1 MGSASEKLPQRARN
15 QQKSFMDDLLTLAI
29 GKLADHY
36 QVSEDY
42 LRRALLL
49 RAVAELNAVTDR
61 SKPGTPEQLEVI
73 LTNLNRQLNEVL
85 EGFRR
90 QIVEADNAVQS
101 AHIAITVVERVAAVL
116 RGQMAN
122 LPLPSAGSR

>member
-1 MGSASEKLPQRARN
+1 
-15 QQKSFMDDLLTLAI
+15 MDDLLTLAI

-42 LRRALLL
+42 IKRALLL

-61 SKPGTPEQLEVI
+61 GKPATPEQLEVI

>member
-101 AHIAITVVERVAAVL
+101 AHIAIAVVERVAGVL
-116 RGQMAN
+116 RGQIAGP
-122 LPLPSAGSR
+122 PLQSAGSR

>member
-1 MGSASEKLPQRARN
+1 
-15 QQKSFMDDLLTLAI
+15 MDDLLTLAI

-49 RAVAELNAVTDR
+49 RAVAELNAITDR
-61 SKPGTPEQLEVI
+61 SKPAKPEQLEVI

-101 AHIAITVVERVAAVL
+101 AHIAIAVVERVAGVL
-116 RGQMAN
+116 RGQMAD
-122 LPLPSAGSR
+122 LPPSSAGSR

>member
-1 MGSASEKLPQRARN
+1 
-15 QQKSFMDDLLTLAI
+15 MDDLLTLAI

-61 SKPGTPEQLEVI
+61 SKPAEQLEVI

-90 QIVEADNAVQS
+90 QIVEADNAAQS
-101 AHIAITVVERVAAVL
+101 AHIAIAVVERVTGVL
-116 RGQMAN
+116 RGQTASP
-122 LPLPSAGSR
+122 PLPSAVSR

>member
-1 MGSASEKLPQRARN
+1 MVSASEKLPQRARN

-61 SKPGTPEQLEVI
+61 SKPATPEQLEVI

-101 AHIAITVVERVAAVL
+101 AHIAIAVVERVAGVL
-116 RGQMAN
+116 RGQTAGP
-122 LPLPSAGSR
+122 PLPSAGSR

>member
-1 MGSASEKLPQRARN
+1 MVSASEKLPQRARN

-61 SKPGTPEQLEVI
+61 SKPATPEQLEVI
-73 LTNLNRQLNEVL
+73 LTNMNRQLNEVL

-90 QIVEADNAVQS
+90 QIAEADNAVQN
-101 AHIAITVVERVAAVL
+101 AHIAITLVERVTALL
-116 RGQMAN
+116 RGQKAD
-122 LPLPSAGSR
+122 LPPNPAGSR

>member
-1 MGSASEKLPQRARN
+1 
-15 QQKSFMDDLLTLAI
+15 MDALLTLAI

-61 SKPGTPEQLEVI
+61 SKPGTPESE
-73 LTNLNRQLNEVL
+73 
-85 EGFRR
+85 
-90 QIVEADNAVQS
+90 
-101 AHIAITVVERVAAVL
+101 
-116 RGQMAN
+116 
-122 LPLPSAGSR
+122 PC

>member
-101 AHIAITVVERVAAVL
+101 AHIAIAVVERVAVVL
-116 RGQMAN
+116 RGQTAGP
-122 LPLPSAGSR
+122 PLSSAGSR

>member
-1 MGSASEKLPQRARN
+1 MVSASEKLPQRARN

-61 SKPGTPEQLEVI
+61 RKPATPEQLEVI
-73 LTNLNRQLNEVL
+73 LTNMNRQLNEVL

-101 AHIAITVVERVAAVL
+101 AHIAIAVVERVAGVL
-116 RGQMAN
+116 RGQTAN

>member
-1 MGSASEKLPQRARN
+1 
-15 QQKSFMDDLLTLAI
+15 MDALLTLAI

-61 SKPGTPEQLEVI
+61 SKPATPEQLEVI

-90 QIVEADNAVQS
+90 QIVEADNAAQS
-101 AHIAITVVERVAAVL
+101 AHIAIAVVERVAGVL
-116 RGQMAN
+116 RGQTAG
-122 LPLPSAGSR
+122 PHLPSAGSR

>member
-1 MGSASEKLPQRARN
+1 
-15 QQKSFMDDLLTLAI
+15 MDDLLTLAI

-61 SKPGTPEQLEVI
+61 SKLATPEQLEVI

-90 QIVEADNAVQS
+90 QIVEADNAAQS
-101 AHIAITVVERVAAVL
+101 AHIAIAVVERVAGVL
-116 RGQMAN
+116 RGQMAG

>member
-1 MGSASEKLPQRARN
+1 MGSALEKLPQPARN
-15 QQKSFMDDLLTLAI
+15 QQEAFMDDLLTLAI

-49 RAVAELNAVTDR
+49 RAVAELNAITDR
-61 SKPGTPEQLEVI
+61 SKPAKPEQLEVI

-85 EGFRR
+85 ESLDRKSTR
-90 QIVEADNAVQS
+90 LNSVTDVS
-101 AHIAITVVERVAAVL
+101 
-116 RGQMAN
+116 
-122 LPLPSAGSR
+122 

>member
-15 QQKSFMDDLLTLAI
+15 QQKSFMDALLTLAI

-101 AHIAITVVERVAAVL
+101 AHIAIAVVERVAGVL
-116 RGQMAN
+116 RGQMAGP
-122 LPLPSAGSR
+122 PLPSAGSR

>member
-15 QQKSFMDDLLTLAI
+15 QQKSFMDALLTLAI

-61 SKPGTPEQLEVI
+61 SKPATPEQLEVI

-101 AHIAITVVERVAAVL
+101 AHIAIAVVERVVGVL
-116 RGQMAN
+116 RGQIAGP
-122 LPLPSAGSR
+122 PLSSAGSR

>member
-1 MGSASEKLPQRARN
+1 MVSASEKLPQRARN

-49 RAVAELNAVTDR
+49 RAVAELNAVTDH
-61 SKPGTPEQLEVI
+61 SKPATPEQLEVI
-73 LTNLNRQLNEVL
+73 LTKLNRQLNEVL

-101 AHIAITVVERVAAVL
+101 AHIAITVVERVAGVL
-116 RGQMAN
+116 RGQMAG
-122 LPLPSAGSR
+122 PHLPSAGSR

>member
-1 MGSASEKLPQRARN
+1 MVSASEKLPQRARN

-61 SKPGTPEQLEVI
+61 SKPATPEQLEVI

-90 QIVEADNAVQS
+90 QIAEADNAVQN
-101 AHIAITVVERVAAVL
+101 AHIAITLVERVTEL
-116 RGQMAN
+116 LSGQKAD
-122 LPLPSAGSR
+122 LPPNPAGSR

>member
-1 MGSASEKLPQRARN
+1 
-15 QQKSFMDDLLTLAI
+15 MDDLLTLAI

-61 SKPGTPEQLEVI
+61 SKPATPEQLEVI

-90 QIVEADNAVQS
+90 QIVEADNAIQS
-101 AHIAITVVERVAAVL
+101 AHIAITVVERVAGVL
-116 RGQMAN
+116 RGQMAG
-122 LPLPSAGSR
+122 LPLQAEASR

>member
-1 MGSASEKLPQRARN
+1 
-15 QQKSFMDDLLTLAI
+15 MDALLTLAI

-61 SKPGTPEQLEVI
+61 SKPATPEQLEVI

-90 QIVEADNAVQS
+90 QIAEADNAVQS
-101 AHIAITVVERVAAVL
+101 AHIAIAVLERLAGVL
-116 RGQMAN
+116 RGQTAGP
-122 LPLPSAGSR
+122 PLSSAGSR

>member
-1 MGSASEKLPQRARN
+1 
-15 QQKSFMDDLLTLAI
+15 MDDLLTLAI

-36 QVSEDY
+36 QVSEDH
-42 LRRALLL
+42 LKRALLL

-61 SKPGTPEQLEVI
+61 SKPATPEQLEVI

-101 AHIAITVVERVAAVL
+101 AHIAITVVERVAGVL
-116 RGQMAN
+116 RGQMAG
-122 LPLPSAGSR
+122 LPLQAAGSR